1 METEY
6 EKPLVLVVD
15 DDPTNLRI
23 LVSKL
28 NREYRL
34 GVAKSG
40 TKALEYMGKQI
51 PDLVLLD
58 VMMPDMD
65 GYAVCEHIKRDPR
78 LCDIPVV
85 FISYVDDPSQKTVRG
100 NTEKSIEQKRV
111 NLEKYVA
118 RLDEISR
125 EIVQRDSQV
134 GLLREQQAGFD
145 EKEYEGVPNME
156 IGKELD
162 EHRRQLLALL
172 DNLPGLAY
180 RETVIG
186 GIPDARR
193 AVSFVSDGV
202 LGLTGYA
209 PDRFMGEE
217 RLGLLDIAHEEDRET
232 IRSAIATALKE
243 HRRWELVYRII
254 TAWGEEKWVW
264 EQSSGAFDASGTLI
278 TIEGLVNDITEK
290 QKNELG
296 IRRENEEL
304 RERLKA
310 RCFNNIVGDSPPMR
324 EVFEL
329 IARAGATED
338 CVVVFGESGTGK
350 ELAARAVHE
359 CSARCDKPFIAVNCG
374 AIPENLFESE
384 FFGYKKGAFTGA
396 LADRKGCLDRAD
408 GGTLFLDELGELSL
422 SAQTKLLRAIEG
434 QGFTPVGGSD
444 LHKPNFR
451 IIAAT
456 NRNLAERVASG
467 QMREDFFY
475 RIHVIPIHLPPL
487 RQRKEDI
494 PLLIEYF
501 LNAYPRV
508 GDLPALNGEVMQAF
522 MQYDWPGNIREL
534 HNTLYRYLTL
544 GKVQLGTL
552 QVGSGQLP
560 AGGQTGTGEA
570 EHRQALPQEP
580 LASALDRFEREY
592 LLETLRR
599 NDWKR
604 AETADILG
612 IDRRPLFRKIKQFD
626 LEDEE
631 GK

>member
-85 FISYVDDPSQKTVRG
+85 FISYVDDPSQKTRGFEVGGVDYITKPFHDAEVLARVRTHIM
-100 NTEKSIEQKRV
+100 NKQM
-111 NLEKYVA
+111 
-118 RLDEISR
+118 
-125 EIVQRDSQV
+125 
-134 GLLREQQAGFD
+134 REQLKRHNA
-145 EKEYEGVPNME
+145 E

-350 ELAARAVHE
+350 ELVARAIHNQSQRRDGPWV
-359 CSARCDKPFIAVNCG
+359 AVNC
-374 AIPENLFESE
+374 AALTESLLESE
-384 FFGYKKGAFTGA
+384 LFGHEKGAFTGA
-396 LADRKGCLDRAD
+396 DKRRRFLQAD
-408 GGTLFLDELGELSL
+408 GGTLFLDEIGEISL
-422 SAQTKLLRAIEG
+422 LMQVKLLRAIQQREI
-434 QGFTPVGGSD
+434 QRVGGD
-444 LHKPNFR
+444 ATLKVDVR
-451 IIAAT
+451 IVAAT
-456 NRNLAERVASG
+456 NRNLLDEVAAG
-467 QMREDFFY
+467 RFREDLYY
-475 RIHVIPIHLPPL
+475 RLNVVSIQVPSLQE
-487 RQRKEDI
+487 RSEDI
-494 PLLIEYF
+494 PLLAEHF
-501 LNAYPRV
+501 LKVFGERNRKDVKGFTPKAMDMLIKYP
-508 GDLPALNGEVMQAF
+508 
-522 MQYDWPGNIREL
+522 WPGNVREL
-534 HNTLYRYLTL
+534 ENAVERAVVLLF
-544 GKVQLGTL
+544 
-552 QVGSGQLP
+552 GSYVSEREL
-560 AGGQTGTGEA
+560 
-570 EHRQALPQEP
+570 P
-580 LASALDRFEREY
+580 LAVTQAYEQEDDTEPSALSVPLEGATLEDVEREAI
-592 LLETLRR
+592 LRMLDSVGD
-599 NDWKR
+599 NKSEAAKR
-604 AETADILG
+604 LG
-612 IDRRPLFRKIKQFD
+612 ISRKTLHTKLKRYGQEQD
-626 LEDEE
+626 
-631 GK
+631 

>member
-1 METEY
+1 METEH

-40 TKALEYMGKQI
+40 TKALEYMTKQI

-65 GYAVCEHIKRDPR
+65 GYEVCKHIKHDPKW
-78 LCDIPVV
+78 CDIPVV
-85 FISYVDDPSQKTVRG
+85 FISYVDDPGQKTRGFEVGGVDYITKPFHDAEVLARVRTHIM
-100 NTEKSIEQKRV
+100 NKQM
-111 NLEKYVA
+111 
-118 RLDEISR
+118 
-125 EIVQRDSQV
+125 
-134 GLLREQQAGFD
+134 REQLKRHNA
-145 EKEYEGVPNME
+145 E

-180 RETVIG
+180 RETVID

-209 PDRFMGEE
+209 PERFTGEE
-217 RLGLLDIAHEEDRET
+217 HLGLLDIAHEDDRET
-232 IRSAIATALKE
+232 IHNAIDAALRE

-264 EQSSGAFDASGTLI
+264 EQSSGAFDPSGRLL

-296 IRRENEEL
+296 IRKENEEL

-338 CVVVFGESGTGK
+338 CVVIFGESGTGK

-434 QGFTPVGGSD
+434 QGFTPVGGSE
-444 LHKPNFR
+444 LHRPNFR

-456 NRNLAERVASG
+456 NRNLAERVAAG
-467 QMREDFFY
+467 KMREDFFY

-508 GDLPALNGEVMQAF
+508 GDLPALNGEIMQAF
-522 MQYDWPGNIREL
+522 MQYD
-534 HNTLYRYLTL
+534 
-544 GKVQLGTL
+544 
-552 QVGSGQLP
+552 
-560 AGGQTGTGEA
+560 
-570 EHRQALPQEP
+570 
-580 LASALDRFEREY
+580 
-592 LLETLRR
+592 
-599 NDWKR
+599 
-604 AETADILG
+604 
-612 IDRRPLFRKIKQFD
+612 
-626 LEDEE
+626 
-631 GK
+631 

>member
-1 METEY
+1 MEPLLMETEY

-85 FISYVDDPSQKTVRG
+85 FISYVDDPSQKTRGFEVGGVDYITKPFHDAEVLARVRTHIM
-100 NTEKSIEQKRV
+100 NKQM
-111 NLEKYVA
+111 
-118 RLDEISR
+118 
-125 EIVQRDSQV
+125 
-134 GLLREQQAGFD
+134 REQLKRHNA
-145 EKEYEGVPNME
+145 E

-350 ELAARAVHE
+350 ELVARAIHNQSQRKDGPWV
-359 CSARCDKPFIAVNCG
+359 AVNC
-374 AIPENLFESE
+374 AALTESLLESE
-384 FFGYKKGAFTGA
+384 LFGHEKGAFTGA
-396 LADRKGCLDRAD
+396 DKRRDGRFLQAD
-408 GGTLFLDELGELSL
+408 GGTLFLDEIGEISL
-422 SAQTKLLRAIEG
+422 LMQVKLLRAIQQREI
-434 QGFTPVGGSD
+434 QRVGGD
-444 LHKPNFR
+444 ATLKVDVR
-451 IIAAT
+451 IVAAT
-456 NRNLAERVASG
+456 NRNLLDEVAAG
-467 QMREDFFY
+467 RFREDLYY
-475 RIHVIPIHLPPL
+475 RLNVVSIQVPSLQE
-487 RQRKEDI
+487 RSEDI
-494 PLLIEYF
+494 PLLAEHF
-501 LNAYPRV
+501 LKVFGERNRKDVKGFTPKAMDMLIKYP
-508 GDLPALNGEVMQAF
+508 
-522 MQYDWPGNIREL
+522 WPGNVREL
-534 HNTLYRYLTL
+534 ENAVERAVVLLF
-544 GKVQLGTL
+544 
-552 QVGSGQLP
+552 GSYVSEREL
-560 AGGQTGTGEA
+560 
-570 EHRQALPQEP
+570 P
-580 LASALDRFEREY
+580 LAVTQAYEQEDDTEPSALSVPLEGATLEDVEREAI
-592 LLETLRR
+592 LRMLDSVGD
-599 NDWKR
+599 NKSEAAKR
-604 AETADILG
+604 LG
-612 IDRRPLFRKIKQFD
+612 ISRKTLHTKLKRYGQEQD
-626 LEDEE
+626 
-631 GK
+631 

>member
-85 FISYVDDPSQKTVRG
+85 FISYVDDPSQKTRG
-100 NTEKSIEQKRV
+100 
-111 NLEKYVA
+111 
-118 RLDEISR
+118 
-125 EIVQRDSQV
+125 
-134 GLLREQQAGFD
+134 
-145 EKEYEGVPNME
+145 
-156 IGKELD
+156 
-162 EHRRQLLALL
+162 
-172 DNLPGLAY
+172 
-180 RETVIG
+180 
-186 GIPDARR
+186 
-193 AVSFVSDGV
+193 
-202 LGLTGYA
+202 
-209 PDRFMGEE
+209 
-217 RLGLLDIAHEEDRET
+217 
-232 IRSAIATALKE
+232 
-243 HRRWELVYRII
+243 
-254 TAWGEEKWVW
+254 
-264 EQSSGAFDASGTLI
+264 
-278 TIEGLVNDITEK
+278 
-290 QKNELG
+290 
-296 IRRENEEL
+296 
-304 RERLKA
+304 
-310 RCFNNIVGDSPPMR
+310 
-324 EVFEL
+324 FE
-329 IARAGATED
+329 
-338 CVVVFGESGTGK
+338 
-350 ELAARAVHE
+350 
-359 CSARCDKPFIAVNCG
+359 
-374 AIPENLFESE
+374 
-384 FFGYKKGAFTGA
+384 
-396 LADRKGCLDRAD
+396 
-408 GGTLFLDELGELSL
+408 
-422 SAQTKLLRAIEG
+422 
-434 QGFTPVGGSD
+434 VGGSD

-552 QVGSGQLP
+552 QVGTGQLP

-612 IDRRPLFRKIKQFD
+612 IDRRTLFRKIKQFD

>member
-1 METEY
+1 MEPLLMETEY

-85 FISYVDDPSQKTVRG
+85 FISYVDDPSQKTRGFEVGGVDYITKPFHDAEVLARVRTHIM
-100 NTEKSIEQKRV
+100 NKQM
-111 NLEKYVA
+111 
-118 RLDEISR
+118 
-125 EIVQRDSQV
+125 
-134 GLLREQQAGFD
+134 REQLKRHNA
-145 EKEYEGVPNME
+145 E

-254 TAWGEEKWVW
+254 TAWARKNGCG
-264 EQSSGAFDASGTLI
+264 SSPRARSTPRARSLP
-278 TIEGLVNDITEK
+278 
-290 QKNELG
+290 
-296 IRRENEEL
+296 
-304 RERLKA
+304 LK
-310 RCFNNIVGDSPPMR
+310 G
-324 EVFEL
+324 
-329 IARAGATED
+329 
-338 CVVVFGESGTGK
+338 
-350 ELAARAVHE
+350 
-359 CSARCDKPFIAVNCG
+359 
-374 AIPENLFESE
+374 
-384 FFGYKKGAFTGA
+384 
-396 LADRKGCLDRAD
+396 
-408 GGTLFLDELGELSL
+408 
-422 SAQTKLLRAIEG
+422 
-434 QGFTPVGGSD
+434 
-444 LHKPNFR
+444 
-451 IIAAT
+451 
-456 NRNLAERVASG
+456 
-467 QMREDFFY
+467 
-475 RIHVIPIHLPPL
+475 
-487 RQRKEDI
+487 RQRHYGKTKERARHPQGKRRAPRAPQG
-494 PLLIEYF
+494 PLL
-501 LNAYPRV
+501 
-508 GDLPALNGEVMQAF
+508 Q
-522 MQYDWPGNIREL
+522 Q
-534 HNTLYRYLTL
+534 
-544 GKVQLGTL
+544 
-552 QVGSGQLP
+552 
-560 AGGQTGTGEA
+560 
-570 EHRQALPQEP
+570 HRR
-580 LASALDRFEREY
+580 RFAAHAR
-592 LLETLRR
+592 
-599 NDWKR
+599 
-604 AETADILG
+604 G
-612 IDRRPLFRKIKQFD
+612 V
-626 LEDEE
+626 
-631 GK
+631 

>member
-1 METEY
+1 MIED
-6 EKPLVLVVD
+6 KPLVLVVD

-28 NREYRL
+28 NQEYRL
-34 GVAKSG
+34 GVAKNG
-40 TKALEYMGKQI
+40 TRALEYMEKII

-65 GYAVCEHIKRDPR
+65 GYTVCQRMKQDVR
-78 LCDIPVV
+78 LLTIPVV
-85 FISYVDDPSQKTVRG
+85 FISYVDDPGQKTRGFEVGGVDYITKPFHDAEVLARVRTHIM
-100 NTEKSIEQKRV
+100 NKQM
-111 NLEKYVA
+111 
-118 RLDEISR
+118 
-125 EIVQRDSQV
+125 
-134 GLLREQQAGFD
+134 REQLERHNAR
-145 EKEYEGVPNME
+145 
-156 IGKELD
+156 IGREL
-162 EHRRQLLALL
+162 EEQRRQLVALL

-180 RETVIG
+180 RESVVNG
-186 GIPDARR
+186 KPHPRR
-193 AVSFVSDGV
+193 AVTFVSDGV

-209 PDRFMGEE
+209 PERFMGEE
-217 RLGLLDIAHEEDRET
+217 HLGLLDIAHEDDRET
-232 IRSAIATALKE
+232 IRKTTDTALRE
-243 HRRWELVYRII
+243 RRRWELVYRII

-264 EQSSGAFDASGTLI
+264 EQSSGAFDAQGRLI
-278 TIEGLVNDITEK
+278 TVEGLVNDITEK

-296 IRRENEEL
+296 IRKENEEL
-304 RERLKA
+304 KERLKA
-310 RCFNNIVGDSPPMR
+310 RCFNNIVGDSAPMR

-338 CVVVFGESGTGK
+338 CVVIFGESGTGK

-359 CSARCDKPFIAVNCG
+359 CGGRCDKPFIAVNCG
-374 AIPENLFESE
+374 AVPENLFESE
-384 FFGYKKGAFTGA
+384 FFGYRKGAFTGA
-396 LADRKGCLDRAD
+396 LSDHKGCLDRAD

-434 QGFTPVGGSD
+434 QGFTPVGGSE
-444 LHKPNFR
+444 LHNPNFR

-456 NRNLAERVASG
+456 NRDLAERVASG

-487 RQRKEDI
+487 RQRREDI
-494 PLLIEYF
+494 PLLVDYF

-508 GDLPALNGEVMQAF
+508 DDLPPIGSDIMQAF

-544 GKVQLGTL
+544 GRVQIGSL
-552 QVGSGQLP
+552 QISAP
-560 AGGQTGTGEA
+560 TGLA
-570 EHRQALPQEP
+570 QSCVVALPEGAPQKPRVLQEP
-580 LASALDRFEREY
+580 LTSALDRFEREY
-592 LLETLRR
+592 LHEILRQ
-599 NDWKR
+599 NEWKR

-612 IDRRPLFRKIKQFD
+612 IDRRTLFRKIKQYG

-631 GK
+631 PKEKI

>member
-1 METEY
+1 M
-6 EKPLVLVVD
+6 
-15 DDPTNLRI
+15 
-23 LVSKL
+23 
-28 NREYRL
+28 
-34 GVAKSG
+34 
-40 TKALEYMGKQI
+40 
-51 PDLVLLD
+51 
-58 VMMPDMD
+58 
-65 GYAVCEHIKRDPR
+65 
-78 LCDIPVV
+78 
-85 FISYVDDPSQKTVRG
+85 
-100 NTEKSIEQKRV
+100 
-111 NLEKYVA
+111 
-118 RLDEISR
+118 
-125 EIVQRDSQV
+125 
-134 GLLREQQAGFD
+134 
-145 EKEYEGVPNME
+145 
-156 IGKELD
+156 
-162 EHRRQLLALL
+162 
-172 DNLPGLAY
+172 
-180 RETVIG
+180 
-186 GIPDARR
+186 
-193 AVSFVSDGV
+193 
-202 LGLTGYA
+202 
-209 PDRFMGEE
+209 
-217 RLGLLDIAHEEDRET
+217 
-232 IRSAIATALKE
+232 
-243 HRRWELVYRII
+243 
-254 TAWGEEKWVW
+254 
-264 EQSSGAFDASGTLI
+264 
-278 TIEGLVNDITEK
+278 
-290 QKNELG
+290 
-296 IRRENEEL
+296 
-304 RERLKA
+304 
-310 RCFNNIVGDSPPMR
+310 
-324 EVFEL
+324 
-329 IARAGATED
+329 
-338 CVVVFGESGTGK
+338 
-350 ELAARAVHE
+350 
-359 CSARCDKPFIAVNCG
+359 
-374 AIPENLFESE
+374 
-384 FFGYKKGAFTGA
+384 
-396 LADRKGCLDRAD
+396 
-408 GGTLFLDELGELSL
+408 SL

-475 RIHVIPIHLPPL
+475 RIHVIPLHLPPL

-612 IDRRPLFRKIKQFD
+612 IDRRTLFRKIKQFD